1 MASDDARA
9 QLASAPKRHTE
20 ARSHARVEPRL
31 TGPQSALEPA
41 GQQADALAR
50 LFWQMTA
57 GTAVIWLVVMG
68 LALYAAYTPERRDLV
83 GARRLIVIGGLVVP
97 SVVLTLLLCY
107 GLALLPEFLAP
118 APPGSLRIVV
128 RGEQYWWRVQ
138 YHAPGREPVS
148 LANELRL
155 PVNEPVE
162 LELESSD
169 VIHSFWV
176 PALAGKVDMIPGRRT
191 RLTLLPTRTGTYR
204 GACAEYCGASHAFMA
219 FPVVVQGKAAF
230 DEWLRQQAAPARQ
243 PDDVLTRRGQ
253 GLFLAQGCGACHA
266 VRGTEADGRVGP
278 DLTHVGGRLSLAA
291 GLLDND
297 PSAFDRWVSQTKAIK
312 PGVHMP
318 AFGMLP
324 PPDLAALAAYLDG
337 LE

>member
-1 MASDDARA
+1 
-9 QLASAPKRHTE
+9 
-20 ARSHARVEPRL
+20 V

-41 GQQADALAR
+41 GQQAESLAR

-57 GTAVIWLVVMG
+57 GAAVIWLIVLG
-68 LALYAAYTPERRDLV
+68 LALYAAYSPESRDLR
-83 GARRLIVIGGLVVP
+83 GARRLIVIGGVVVP
-97 SVVLTLLLCY
+97 SVLLTALLGY

-118 APPGSLRIVV
+118 APENSLRVVV
-128 RGEQYWWRVQ
+128 RGEQYWWRVR
-138 YHAPGREPVS
+138 YHVPGREPIE

-162 LELESSD
+162 LELESAD

-191 RLTLLPTRTGTYR
+191 RLLLVPTRTGNYR
-204 GACAEYCGASHAFMA
+204 GVCAEYCGASHAFMA
-219 FPVVVQGKAAF
+219 LGVVVQEKMEF
-230 DEWLRQQAAPARQ
+230 EDWLARQGAPARAAG
-243 PDDVLTRRGQ
+243 DALARAGQ
-253 GLFLAQGCGACHA
+253 ELFLAQGCGACHA
-266 VRGTEADGRVGP
+266 VRGSEADGLVGP

-291 GLLDND
+291 GLLDSD
-297 PSAFDRWVSQTKAIK
+297 RAAFARWVSETKAIK

-324 PPDLAALAAYLDG
+324 QHDLDALAAYLDG

>member
-1 MASDDARA
+1 
-9 QLASAPKRHTE
+9 
-20 ARSHARVEPRL
+20 L
-31 TGPQSALEPA
+31 TAPQSALEPA
-41 GQQADALAR
+41 GQQAEALAR

-57 GTAVIWLVVMG
+57 GALVIWLVVMG

-83 GARRLIVIGGLVVP
+83 GARRLIVIGGVIVP
-97 SVVLTLLLCY
+97 SVVLSALLCY

-118 APPGSLRIVV
+118 APQNSLRILV
-128 RGEQYWWRVQ
+128 RGEQYWWRVR
-138 YHAPGREPVS
+138 YHAPGREPVE

-191 RLTLLPTRTGTYR
+191 RLALLPTRTGTYR

-219 FPVVVQGKAAF
+219 FPVVVQEKAAF
-230 DEWLRQQAAPARQ
+230 EGWLHQQAAPAPR
-243 PDDVLTRRGQ
+243 PDDVLARAGQ
-253 GLFLAQGCGACHA
+253 ELFLAQGCGACHA
-266 VRGTEADGRVGP
+266 VRGTNADGRVGP

-297 PSAFDRWVSQTKAIK
+297 RSAFNRWVSQSKAIK

-318 AFGMLP
+318 AFGMLAP
-324 PPDLAALAAYLDG
+324 PELAALAAYLDG